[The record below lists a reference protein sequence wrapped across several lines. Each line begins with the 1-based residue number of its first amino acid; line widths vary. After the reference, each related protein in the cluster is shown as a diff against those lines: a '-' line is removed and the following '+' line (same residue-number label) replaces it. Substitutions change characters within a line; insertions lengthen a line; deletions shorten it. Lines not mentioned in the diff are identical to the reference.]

1 MDGQI
6 LLWIQANLRCG
17 ALSAFFVPFTH
28 FGDHGLLFIL
38 LTLALLLHP
47 KTRPYGLRTGI
58 ALLFSLLFTNI
69 LLKHLFARVRPFE
82 VVEGLV
88 ALVVERDPN
97 SFPSG
102 HTSAAFAFAF
112 ALVGAVKKGWVKGGV
127 VALAVLMGLSRL
139 YVGVHYPTDVLA
151 GCVVGICAG
160 VLGCFFG
167 KQLLEW
173 IRSRKKNHL
182 PSE

>member
-6 LLWIQANLRCG
+6 LLWIQSTLRCG

-28 FGDHGLLFIL
+28 LGDHGLLFIA

-82 VVEGLV
+82 VVEGLT
-88 ALVVERDPN
+88 ALVVEQDPN

-112 ALVGAVKKGWVKGGV
+112 ALIFAAKKRWVKVGV

-160 VLGCFFG
+160 VLGHLLG
-167 KQLLEW
+167 KRLARRLT
-173 IRSRKKNHL
+173 S
-182 PSE
+182 PSQT